1 MKKYFVLILITT
13 LLFSCRKDKPVDGPS
28 LTNIFG
34 AFSVLT
40 GLDASSDAVDFAAGE
55 TVYFTAELSK
65 TSAWQLRITGLTS
78 GAEKIVTGLNQSIN
92 AEAYVW
98 DGSTTELPMFK
109 SEFCQVELSFPD
121 EPDTDTILL
130 DTIEI
135 LTPKVN
141 QGFLVADFE
150 NGFDAGWSTFL
161 QSGAL
166 MDFQVKNDVALSAEG
181 GSYYNM
187 QGEVTW
193 DWLVGLVNFKSSAY
207 GVPTF
212 PLNANPDVVYFNA
225 MIYGEPGF
233 PNSLVLFQF
242 DEDDNEDGVFDEAS
256 EDRYAYEI
264 QVTWSGWK
272 QVSMSY
278 TDIAALVAASGNQVP
293 EPNKLKDIN
302 MLHLANPASGLAKSK
317 LDYIIFT
324 ENGALN
330 P

>member
-1 MKKYFVLILITT
+1 MKKYFALILITVV
-13 LLFSCRKDKPVDGPS
+13 LFSCRKDKAVDGPS
-28 LTNIFG
+28 LTNLFG
-34 AFSVLT
+34 AFSILT
-40 GLDASSDAVDFAAGE
+40 GLESSTYTVDFAAEE
-55 TVYFTAELSK
+55 TIHFTAELSK
-65 TSAWQLRITGLTS
+65 TSTWQLRITGLTS
-78 GAEKIVTGLNQSIN
+78 GAEKIVDGLSQSID

-98 DGSTTELPMFK
+98 DGSTTTLPMFK
-109 SEFCQVELSFPD
+109 SELCQVELTFPD
-121 EPDTDTILL
+121 ESDTVLL

-135 LTPKVN
+135 ISPKVN
-141 QGFLVADFE
+141 QGFIVADFE
-150 NGFDAGWSTFL
+150 NGFNSGWSTFI

-166 MDFQVKNDVALSAEG
+166 MDFRIKNDLALSAEG

-193 DWLVGLVNFKSSAY
+193 DWLVGLVNFKAPAY
-207 GVPTF
+207 GAPTY
-212 PLNANPDVVYFNA
+212 PLNTNPDVVYFNA
-225 MIYGEPGF
+225 MIYGEPGL

-242 DEDDNEDGVFDEAS
+242 DEDDNEDGVFDDAT